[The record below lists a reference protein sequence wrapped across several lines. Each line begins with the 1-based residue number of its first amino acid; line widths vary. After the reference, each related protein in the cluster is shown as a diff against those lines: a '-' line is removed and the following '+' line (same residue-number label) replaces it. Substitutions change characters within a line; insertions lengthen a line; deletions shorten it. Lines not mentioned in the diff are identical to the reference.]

1 MPKRSRTHVIHSI
14 FRALIGLSLLAAIT
28 WQVVDRL
35 ANNVF
40 RPTEYFSYVTIQS
53 SILAGFVFVIGA
65 VRMWKWQK
73 ESWVFSIARLS
84 VTSFAVIVGVVYN
97 LLLRD
102 VAPDPLDAG
111 YAWPVIPNEIV
122 HVWAPIF
129 IVVDW
134 FWSRRFINIK
144 FAQLKWLF
152 IYPVLWIGFTVIRG
166 YMDGWWPYP
175 FLDPTE
181 PAGVTGMLIYLAVI
195 LIFFSVVSLF
205 FWFVQPRSKRR

>member
-1 MPKRSRTHVIHSI
+1 M
-14 FRALIGLSLLAAIT
+14 LITAIT
-28 WQVVDRL
+28 WQVTDRIN
-35 ANNVF
+35 NNVF
-40 RPTEYFSYVTIQS
+40 RPTEYFAYVTIQS
-53 SILAGFVFVIGA
+53 SILAGLIFIMGA
-65 VRMWKWQK
+65 VSMWNWQK
-73 ESWVFSIARLS
+73 DSTAFSIARLS

-122 HVWAPIF
+122 HVWAPIL
-129 IVVDW
+129 IVIDW
-134 FWSRRFINIK
+134 FWSRRFIKIK
-144 FAQLKWLF
+144 FGELKWIF

-166 YMDGWWPYP
+166 YTDGWWPYP

-195 LIFFSVVSLF
+195 LLFFTVVSLF
-205 FWFVQPRSKRR
+205 FWFVQPRDKRRY